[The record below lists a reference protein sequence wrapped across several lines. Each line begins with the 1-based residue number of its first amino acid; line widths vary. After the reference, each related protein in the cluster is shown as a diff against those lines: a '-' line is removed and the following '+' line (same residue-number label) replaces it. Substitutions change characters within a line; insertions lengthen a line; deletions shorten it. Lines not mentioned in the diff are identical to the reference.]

1 MIRALAILLMGAALF
16 AASAPAGGLVTD
28 LSNKRIEI
36 RYSFEGAQLI
46 LFGAVGSSAVDP
58 VNDLFD
64 VVVVVRGPEAE
75 TVVRRKDRVGGI
87 WINNADLVFPAV
99 PGYYAVAA
107 SRALADIAHPTVFA
121 SYGIGFDNLP
131 LVARSERGLL
141 APDPKFKTALYR
153 LRAGENLY
161 RQEIDSVSLVA
172 EGLFRTDVHL
182 PANVPVGEFLVETF
196 VFQEGSLKARNR
208 IRLSV
213 DKEGFERA
221 AYDFAHQ
228 YPLLYGLIAVF
239 VALGAGW
246 MAGVL
251 GKK

>member
-1 MIRALAILLMGAALF
+1 LIRVLAIFFMSCALF
-16 AASAPAGGLVTD
+16 AASLPAGGLVTD

-58 VNDLFD
+58 VNDAFD

-75 TVVRRKDRVGGI
+75 TVVRRKDNIGGI
-87 WINNADLVFPAV
+87 WVNNADLVFPAA

-107 SRALADIAHPTVFA
+107 SRPLTEIAQPTVFA

-131 LVARSERGLL
+131 LIARSNRGLL
-141 APDPKFKTALYR
+141 KPDPEFRTALYR
-153 LRAGENLY
+153 LRAADNLY
-161 RQEIDSVSLVA
+161 RQEVDSVSLVA

-182 PANVPVGEFLVETF
+182 PANVPVGEFIVETF

-208 IRLSV
+208 IRLNV
-213 DKEGFERA
+213 GKEGFERA

-228 YPLLYGLIAVF
+228 SPFLYGLTAVL

-246 MAGVL
+246 LAGVL